1 MIDTIIDGVD
11 FGPLALLP
19 GTWKGEKGMDIAPE
33 EGGSK
38 EENPFSEE
46 IVFEIVGDVTNAS
59 KQTLGVVR
67 YHQKVYHND
76 NGEQFHD
83 QLGYWVWDP
92 AAGTVMFTLTIPR
105 AVSLVAGGDFDM
117 GSMDNDA
124 ASITVESEEG
134 GDWGVAQS
142 PFMRDN
148 AKTTGFKITLEVDGD
163 KMAYSQTT
171 FLDIYGRKF
180 DHTDNSTLVR
190 VS

>member
-1 MIDTIIDGVD
+1 MTSTVIDGVD

-33 EGGSK
+33 EDGSS

-67 YHQKVYHND
+67 YHQKVYHKE

-92 AAGTVMFTLTIPR
+92 ADNTVMFTLTIPR
-105 AVSLVAGGDFDM
+105 AVSLVAGGQFDI
-117 GSMDNDA
+117 A
-124 ASITVESEEG
+124 AMSGEAARISVESEEG

-148 AKTTGFKITLEVDGD
+148 AKTTGFKIDLNVDGD
-163 KMAYSQTT
+163 SMAYSQTT

-180 DHTDNSTLVR
+180 DHTDSSTLIR
-190 VS
+190 V

>member
-1 MIDTIIDGVD
+1 MIETIIDDVD

-19 GTWKGEKGMDIAPE
+19 GTWRGEKGMDIAPE
-33 EGGSK
+33 EDGSK
-38 EENPFSEE
+38 KENPFSEE
-46 IVFEIVGDVTNAS
+46 IVFEIVGDVTNAG

-67 YHQKVYHND
+67 YHQKVYHKKD
-76 NGEQFHD
+76 GQQFHD

-105 AVSLVAGGDFDM
+105 AVSLVAGGDFDI
-117 GSMDNDA
+117 GSMDDDA
-124 ASITVESEEG
+124 VSITVESEEG

-148 AKTTGFKITLEVDGD
+148 AKTTGFKINLEVDGD
-163 KMAYSQTT
+163 KMSYSQTT

-180 DHTDNSTLVR
+180 DHTDNSTLVK
-190 VS
+190 V